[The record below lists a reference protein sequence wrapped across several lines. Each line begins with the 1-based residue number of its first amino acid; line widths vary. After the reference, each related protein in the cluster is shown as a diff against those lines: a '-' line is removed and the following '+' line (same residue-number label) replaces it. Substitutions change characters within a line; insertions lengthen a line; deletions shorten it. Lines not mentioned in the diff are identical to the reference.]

1 MLGEH
6 FPLSGQHSLEKYTLP
21 PINDPVMPLLTNRQI
36 DTISPGHY
44 NLLNEIDV
52 AHSLKLF
59 RTKIIGDSIYC
70 RVTDENFLAELFS
83 EPGQDWLL
91 LIHGDSKAPV
101 DAAVR
106 GLEIQN
112 THDVKVLTFSWPSK
126 MDTRD
131 GLKNF
136 SNSKGNVEAGLP
148 HLRELLLLLQKYK
161 HSHIWPEGN
170 RLSLLLHSLGNYYLE
185 LGVKEEIL
193 EGLDTNLFNN
203 IVINAAAIE
212 QEGHAQWLE
221 RLNISKRIYIT
232 LNKGDFNLRGARLF
246 TSAGTQLGAIVEPP
260 LANNTTYIHFTDAVG
275 FKLPTW
281 LSHTYFVGKIPAESA
296 NIRQFYRTLFHGE
309 EADLSNDA
317 LFQRREDGMGYDI
330 RY

>member
-6 FPLSGQHSLEKYTLP
+6 FPLSGQHSLNKYTLP
-21 PINDPVMPLLTNRQI
+21 PIHDPVMPLLTNRQI

-59 RTKIIGDSIYC
+59 RTEIIGDSIYC
-70 RVTDENFLAELFS
+70 RLTDENFLAELFS
-83 EPGQDWLL
+83 EPCQDWLL

-112 THDVKVLTFSWPSK
+112 THDVKVITFSWPSK

-136 SNSKGNVEAGLP
+136 RNSNLMVEEGMP
-148 HLRELLLLLQKYK
+148 QFRELLLTLQKYK
-161 HSHIWPEGN
+161 HSPLWPEGN

-193 EGLDTNLFNN
+193 EGLDTNLFDN
-203 IVINAAAIE
+203 IVINAAAID
-212 QEGHAQWLE
+212 QEDHAEWLE
-221 RLNISKRIYIT
+221 QLNISKRIYIT

-246 TSAGTQLGAIVEPP
+246 TSAGTQLGAIIEPP
-260 LANNTTYIHFTDAVG
+260 LAPNASYIHFTEAVG
-275 FKLPTW
+275 FKMPTW
-281 LSHTYFVGKIPAESA
+281 LSHTYFVGDIPSESD
-296 NIRQFYRTLFHGE
+296 NIRDFYRVIFHGE
-309 EADLSNDA
+309 EADLSDEA
-317 LFQRREDGMGYDI
+317 KFHQREDGMGYDI
-330 RY
+330 QY